1 MAEKIKW
8 NYVVQALKGPSVSA
22 TGTIEVDAYDKFEVT
37 IADTVT
43 QAVNLVPSGTV
54 SVLLI
59 NPKSPDQNLSYE
71 INGNPVVL
79 DAPHLLLGSGAVG
92 LLGGV
97 TSLTFTNATGADAVI
112 EILIGRD
119 ATPSP

>member
-43 QAVNLVPSGTV
+43 QAVNLVPSGIV

>member
-59 NPKSPDQNLSYE
+59 NPKSPDKNLSYE